1 MTELAESII
10 EKYYPKDSYAYKILH
25 THVMNVTKLALRIAE
40 HNAHLNPNME
50 YIKTACMLHD
60 IGIFKTHAPEIGC
73 YGDFPYIAHTFLG
86 RELLECEGLHD
97 IAPICE
103 RHIGVG
109 ITVDDILKAKL
120 PLPRRDMTPQTTEEK
135 IICYADKFY
144 SKNPE
149 KLNRIKPVKKILKK
163 LSKHGKKKA
172 GIFEGFMEEFGWEY
186 IYPESL

>member
-1 MTELAESII
+1 MTDIAESII
-10 EKYYPKDSYAYKILH
+10 EKYYPKDSFAYKILH

-40 HNAHLNPNME
+40 HNQHLNPDLE

-60 IGIFKTHAPEIGC
+60 IGIFKTHAPDIGC

-86 RELLECEGLHD
+86 RELLECEGLQE

-103 RHIGVG
+103 RHVGVG

-120 PLPRRDMTPQTTEEK
+120 PLPRRDMSPRTVEEK

-149 KLNRIKPVKKILKK
+149 KLNKIKSLKKILKK
-163 LSKHGKKKA
+163 LSKHGKKKVR
-172 GIFEGFMEEFGWEY
+172 IFEGFMETFGHEY
-186 IYPESL
+186 FSQ